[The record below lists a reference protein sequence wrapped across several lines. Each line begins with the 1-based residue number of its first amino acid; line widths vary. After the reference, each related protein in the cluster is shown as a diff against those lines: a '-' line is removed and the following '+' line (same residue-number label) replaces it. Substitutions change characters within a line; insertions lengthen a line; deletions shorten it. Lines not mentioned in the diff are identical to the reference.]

1 MMTKPPYFIFIALF
15 YSLVSL
21 DVGAQAIEGKK
32 GATQPKLAPGEYE
45 WHPERSTS
53 GPLLMVVSIDD
64 QVAYVYRNGVQI
76 ARSTVSTG
84 KKGHATPDGVFTIL
98 QKHKKHVSSIYKGA
112 KMPNMQRLTWQGI
125 CMHAGNLPGYPAS
138 HGCIRMP
145 LEFSAKL
152 YSITKNGSTVV
163 VTSKA
168 APPSKST
175 KPALILLSS
184 TVEPGSKPAAELVG
198 KTLWEPKMS
207 PSGPVNFLLS
217 GSDRTIYVYRN
228 GILIGQSPVS
238 IANPDTPI
246 PYGVFMMLDG
256 IESAVKPSIEG
267 KASRPWTTLSL
278 DSKSISGGVEEL
290 RKRLQ
295 IPREF
300 GNKIYALAQ
309 PGTILLTTAKASTP
323 QTRSKPDFTIMQQD
337 ASPEGK

>member
-1 MMTKPPYFIFIALF
+1 MSKQHTTIHLILASIVLATASPNAN
-15 YSLVSL
+15 
-21 DVGAQAIEGKK
+21 AQTVKK
-32 GATQPKLAPGEYE
+32 QQPQSKLAPGEYE

-64 QVAYVYRNGVQI
+64 QVAYLYRNGVQI

-84 KKGHATPDGVFTIL
+84 KKGHDTPDGVFTIL
-98 QKHKKHVSSIYKGA
+98 QKNKDHVSNIYKGA

-152 YSITKNGSTVV
+152 FGITKNGSTVV

-168 APPSKST
+168 ARPSASK
-175 KPALILLSS
+175 KPASILLSS
-184 TVEPGSKPAAELVG
+184 TLKPGSKPATELVG
-198 KTLWEPKMS
+198 KTLWEPQKS

-238 IANPDTPI
+238 ITTPDTPI
-246 PYGVFMMLDG
+246 PYGVFMMLEGVD
-256 IESAVKPSIEG
+256 SAAKPAIEG

-278 DSKSISGGVEEL
+278 NSKPEAGGIEEL

-295 IPREF
+295 IPTDF

-323 QTRSKPDFTIMQQD
+323 QTRSKPNFTIMQQEESKT
-337 ASPEGK
+337 AQ